1 MQGEVFPGKRVSL
14 GDIIQKIGLDIFWGN
29 ILKKQL

>member
-14 GDIIQKIGLDIFWGN
+14 GDIIQKMGLGIFWGN